1 MKEFKTIVCL
11 FVLSMALN
19 SYCLDEVRI
28 SYLNEKLSTK
38 KQWGASIMFLFQF
51 REGQKILDQNVF
63 SPRDC

>member
-38 KQWGASIMFLFQF
+38 KQRGASIMFLF
-51 REGQKILDQNVF
+51 
-63 SPRDC
+63 